1 MPNRKTFDAG
11 DKYDHSS
18 HPVMHGQRSDLKP
31 DIKDDA
37 DSTVGA
43 EANASARRHFRNATI
58 HLPRGR
64 LSSRNPRKD

>member
-18 HPVMHGQRSDLKP
+18 HPVTHGQPSDLKP

-37 DSTVGA
+37 DSAVA
-43 EANASARRHFRNATI
+43 VEPDAPVRRPFRNATI

-64 LSSRNPRKD
+64 LFSRNSGKN

>member
-11 DKYDHSS
+11 EKYDHSS
-18 HPVMHGQRSDLKP
+18 HPVTHGQPSDLKP

-37 DSTVGA
+37 DSAV
-43 EANASARRHFRNATI
+43 EVEPNASARRPSRNATI

-64 LSSRNPRKD
+64 LSSGTLGKN